1 MGMTLTLAQL
11 HTFLRLSEL
20 GTFARTAEDLGV
32 TPPAIALQV
41 RALSDHFGVPLVEVV
56 KRRPLL
62 TDAGRFLVERSRAV
76 LSDVQ
81 TLEREMT
88 EFTAAR
94 SGSLDIGA
102 TLTIGSY
109 ALLPLLAKFEAA
121 HPDASVSVHFA
132 NAARLG
138 RYLKTRR
145 INVALAVGANDDP
158 DFDSMPFGEDHLVLV
173 VPASGHRL
181 SGRRSIK
188 VADLAGERFVAREA
202 SSATRIVAE
211 RALAPH
217 GVELTSQL
225 TVPSLEGVVRAVEA
239 GLGIAFLS
247 WLVVERGV
255 QEGRLHVVD
264 IRNLDLRRQFVLL
277 TLRERALSPLAKR
290 FVEFV
295 KASTVPQYRRG
306 RARSDQK
313 GS

>member
-1 MGMTLTLAQL
+1 MGMSLTLAQL

-20 GTFARTAEDLGV
+20 GTFARTAEELGV
-32 TPPAIALQV
+32 TPPAIALQM
-41 RALSDHFGVPLVEVV
+41 RALAEHFDVPLIEIV
-56 KRRPLL
+56 KRRPIL

-76 LSDVQ
+76 LQDVQ

-88 EFTAAR
+88 EFTSAR

-109 ALLPLLAKFEAA
+109 TLAPVLAEFEAA
-121 HPDASVSVHFA
+121 HPEARVSVHFA
-132 NAARLG
+132 NAARLA

-145 INVALAVGANDDP
+145 INIALAVGEMDDP
-158 DFDSMPFGEDHLVLV
+158 DFDSIPFGEDHLVLV

-181 SGRRSIK
+181 SERRTIK

-211 RALAPH
+211 RALAAH

-225 TVPSLEGVVRAVEA
+225 TVPSLEGVGRAVEA

-255 QEGRLHVVD
+255 NEGRLHVVD
-264 IRNLDLRRQFVLL
+264 IRNLDLRRQFMLL
-277 TLRERALSPLAKR
+277 TLKERALSPLAKR

-295 KASTVPQYRRG
+295 KASTVPQYKRG
-306 RARSDQK
+306 RPRPDK
-313 GS
+313 GG